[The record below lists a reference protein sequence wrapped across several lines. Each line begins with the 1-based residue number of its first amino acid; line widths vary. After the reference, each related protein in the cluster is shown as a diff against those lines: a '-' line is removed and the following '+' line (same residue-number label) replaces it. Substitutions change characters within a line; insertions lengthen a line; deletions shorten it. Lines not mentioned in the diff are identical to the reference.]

1 MTRIFNITPLTAFA
15 KDESG
20 ATAIEYG
27 LFAALIAAVIVG
39 SVATL
44 GTETNTGF
52 ESVTTAMQEANGTSS
67 GTGTGTGTDT
77 GTGTTTGTAT
87 GTGG

>member
-1 MTRIFNITPLTAFA
+1 MTRIFNFSPLTSFA

-44 GTETNTGF
+44 GTETESGF
-52 ESVTTAMQEANGTSS
+52 DTVACSMQQANAGEEV
-67 GTGTGTGTDT
+67 TGTGCSPADPGL
-77 GTGTTTGTAT
+77 
-87 GTGG
+87 

>member
-1 MTRIFNITPLTAFA
+1 MTILSLSKTRTAAFL
-15 KDESG
+15 KSEDG

-44 GTETNTGF
+44 GTQTNSGF
-52 ESVTTAMQEANGTSS
+52 STVSTALTNS
-67 GTGTGTGTDT
+67 GIGAEEPVEDDGL
-77 GTGTTTGTAT
+77 
-87 GTGG
+87 

>member
-1 MTRIFNITPLTAFA
+1 MTRTHTKTFSNSIAAFT

-44 GTETNTGF
+44 GTQTNSGFSTVSSALSDSGIAAEEEGETPII
-52 ESVTTAMQEANGTSS
+52 E
-67 GTGTGTGTDT
+67 
-77 GTGTTTGTAT
+77 
-87 GTGG
+87 

>member
-1 MTRIFNITPLTAFA
+1 MTRNDTNTLSKTAASFL

-44 GTETNTGF
+44 GTQTNSGF
-52 ESVTTAMQEANGTSS
+52 DTVSSALADSGIEAEESD
-67 GTGTGTGTDT
+67 DT
-77 GTGTTTGTAT
+77 PVIE
-87 GTGG
+87 

>member
-1 MTRIFNITPLTAFA
+1 MSRFLTITPLSAFA

-44 GTETNTGF
+44 GTDTNSGF
-52 ESVTTAMQEANGTSS
+52 QTVSTAMQNANGDSA
-67 GTGTGTGTDT
+67 
-77 GTGTTTGTAT
+77 AT
-87 GTGG
+87 EEETPIVPQ

>member
-1 MTRIFNITPLTAFA
+1 MTRTLKTTLAKSLAAFRN
-15 KDESG
+15 DENG

-44 GTETNTGF
+44 GDQTNSGF
-52 ESVTTAMQEANGTSS
+52 STVSSALADSGIAAEEDESDIPVV
-67 GTGTGTGTDT
+67 D
-77 GTGTTTGTAT
+77 
-87 GTGG
+87 

>member
-1 MTRIFNITPLTAFA
+1 MTRIFNFSPLTSFA

-39 SVATL
+39 SVVNL
-44 GTETNTGF
+44 GNETNSSF
-52 ESVTTAMQEANGTSS
+52 ETVSSAMA
-67 GTGTGTGTDT
+67 
-77 GTGTTTGTAT
+77 TAT
-87 GTGG
+87 ADSGSGGSDTSGGSAGSDTSGGL

>member
-1 MTRIFNITPLTAFA
+1 MTRIFNFSPLTSFA

-44 GTETNTGF
+44 GTETNSGF
-52 ESVTTAMQEANGTSS
+52 SNVANEMTSAREAAEAAAAAAEGE
-67 GTGTGTGTDT
+67 
-77 GTGTTTGTAT
+77 
-87 GTGG
+87 GG